1 MGMPIV
7 RMTLL
12 FHPPPLVPLVCAG
25 CMSALEAERF
35 LEVEGEVEEEGQHA
49 AAANGAGVE
58 AAPAAEAKLEPV
70 LA

>member
-1 MGMPIV
+1 
-7 RMTLL
+7 
-12 FHPPPLVPLVCAG
+12 
-25 CMSALEAERF
+25 MSALEAERF